1 MIALIDGDL
10 VSYPSAASCE
20 PTKAKAEREPLD
32 VAIRRADEAMRRI
45 LHATNAREYKLFIGG
60 ADNFRYQIDPT
71 YKANRNDKP
80 RPEHLQPVREFLVTE
95 WKAHISDGIETD
107 DHLGIE
113 QSADNDQE
121 TVICSYDKD
130 LLQVPGNHY
139 NFQKEIW
146 SYMTPLQGWA
156 SFYTQLIMGD
166 RSDNILGFDGK
177 MRVTVPKFLSQY
189 VSAIHESCST
199 PWEMFRVVE
208 EIYELGEEAMLRNG
222 QLLYILR
229 HEYDE
234 WSFPQEETA

>member
-1 MIALIDGDL
+1 
-10 VSYPSAASCE
+10 
-20 PTKAKAEREPLD
+20 
-32 VAIRRADEAMRRI
+32 MRRI

-80 RPEHLQPVREFLVTE
+80 RPEWLQPVREFLVTE

-130 LLQVPGNHY
+130 LIQIPGNHY
-139 NFQKEIW
+139 NFQKDVW
-146 SYMTPLQGWA
+146 SFVTPLQGWA

-177 MRVTVPKFLSQY
+177 MRTTVPKFLSSV

-199 PWEMFRVVE
+199 PWQMFRIVQD
-208 EIYELGEEAMLRNG
+208 IYELGEEALLRNG

-234 WSFPQEETA
+234 WSFPVELSV